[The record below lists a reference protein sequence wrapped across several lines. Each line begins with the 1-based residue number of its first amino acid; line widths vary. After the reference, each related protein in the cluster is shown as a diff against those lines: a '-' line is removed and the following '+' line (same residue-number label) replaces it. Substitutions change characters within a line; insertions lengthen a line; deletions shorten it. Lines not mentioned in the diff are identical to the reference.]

1 VHSRGLVA
9 MVCVVSRRNLLFM
22 LLLDRQGATSPRQPA
37 ALDPDERTYGPPITH
52 LTFQK
57 QETVYRVGKKQS
69 SERNGGGHQR
79 RE

>member
-9 MVCVVSRRNLLFM
+9 MVCVVSRKNLLFM

-37 ALDPDERTYGPPITH
+37 ALDPDERTYRPPMTY

-57 QETVYRVGKKQS
+57 RETVYRVGKKQY
-69 SERNGGGHQR
+69 SEQSGGGHQR

>member
-9 MVCVVSRRNLLFM
+9 MVRAVSRKNVLFM

-37 ALDPDERTYGPPITH
+37 ALEPDERSYRPPMTY

-57 QETVYRVGKKQS
+57 QETVYRVGKIQS
-69 SERNGGGHQR
+69 SERSGGGHQR
-79 RE
+79 QE

>member
-1 VHSRGLVA
+1 MHLRALVA
-9 MVCVVSRRNLLFM
+9 MVCFVWRKNLFFM
-22 LLLDRQGATSPRQPA
+22 LFLDRQGATSPTQPA
-37 ALDPDERTYGPPITH
+37 ALDPDERTYKPPMTY

-69 SERNGGGHQR
+69 SKRSGGGHQR